1 MKKVIL
7 FFACCMFLTPI
18 IRAEELNPKAVC
30 QMLERIGGE
39 GAADRFVIILD
50 EALSSKGGNGEV
62 FSISVQDGKPCIKG
76 STLSAIT
83 TGVGWYLNHYAHIN
97 LAWNRLTIED
107 LAARTLPLPEQ
118 EEIRTCHADYRYYLN
133 YCTFSYSMSVWTWER
148 WQQEIDWMALHGIN
162 MPLQIVGLDVVWMR
176 LLTEYYGYTEAEASA
191 FIAGPCFQAWWGMNN
206 LEGWG
211 GPNPSWWYERQAKLA
226 KNITDRMR
234 DLGMQPVLP
243 GFSGMVPS
251 NFTAKTGHAANQQ
264 GNWCGFKRP
273 YILNPNNAAFAS
285 MAANYYKVLKEVM
298 GTSVYYSMDPFHE
311 GANTNGIDV
320 PAAYAAI
327 AKAMFAANDDI
338 DEKWVIQY
346 WQWSG
351 AQYNVLNKVAKGS
364 LVVLDLFSTAHTHFG
379 EYKGHD
385 AVYCMLTNFGGRTGL
400 MGRFNGVIDG
410 YFEQK
415 AKYANIKGVGAT
427 PEAIES
433 VPVVYDILFE
443 LPWYDSKPDAA
454 TWMENYTL
462 SRYGESNALAKM
474 AWEKLRNSALNCQST
489 LQGPHEAVV
498 CARPALTVDKVSS
511 WGGTN
516 IFYDAQYVVDA
527 ARRLL
532 DAGLSGDNYSYD
544 LTDVARQALTDYAYY
559 LLKSINEAHSAGDTE
574 AFNSRRDAFLQL
586 INSLDQLLNTNKNFM
601 LGNWTQMARDIA
613 SEVSGTT
620 ESDRKWLELNNA
632 RTLISTWGEEV
643 NANSGGLRD
652 YSYREWAGMLK
663 DYYLPRWEYFFEN
676 NLKAPSGGW
685 YKMERAWALNDK
697 LSYSNVP
704 TGNTADVLKTIWD
717 KVFLDFALQGGDNY
731 YIYRAMR
738 TDKTAEI
745 CGMAARGANYVAPVK
760 IAKGE
765 EATLAVDFNN
775 DGTFE
780 ASEKAMVQ
788 SETGLLS
795 IDIPETAV
803 AGKVK
808 ASIMLP
814 DGTNFLY
821 MLMLQD
827 NIDEPRTVSV
837 KTANAA
843 EGSVEI
849 VGSKETSV
857 TNTDFVTVKAHPV
870 DGFNF
875 FNWTDAEGNAVSSE
889 NPYTYCGKAAIDLV
903 AHFVPNKWGTPEE
916 DKADWG
922 DITSY
927 KQYVS
932 TISLT
937 QNGQSTNLYEA
948 TACPEQLFNLVPKQV
963 EVAPGAEFSISWKD
977 AGGLQ
982 YTYLSAYLD
991 LNADGEFDMGD
1002 ELLGV
1007 KGTLSAQNTAVKSG
1021 TFTILLPYDMPLGLT
1036 HIRLRFDGAW
1046 KSGYKT
1052 TEKGKAFPAKMTAN
1066 RMVYDIPVNVVA
1078 VAPYATTVTV
1088 KSVDELLGTVDA
1100 NGQPATHVYTKTDEV
1115 VLRAT
1120 PSDGQRLL
1128 CWKDG
1133 HGRVLPK
1140 EWMEENVVRFKPY
1153 DNAVITAYFEPTAA
1167 LVYGDWEFLYEKTAA
1182 GGLRITEVK
1191 KEGGS
1196 SLQLNTANNLN
1207 LPLEKIKYGALH
1219 NLSLLESIQLPATL
1233 QAFEPL
1239 LNETSF
1245 EGNGVSNAQVSL
1257 ASPLEV
1263 DGAWTL
1269 TLQVESNG
1277 SSFNEWGSALL
1288 ATGTEALAERYSG
1301 GFQLYLTKAGKIVA
1315 KVNCGEEGKF
1325 ETQATMGRRFQVE
1338 LAYDGA
1344 KQSLVLT
1351 FQPEEGAAEQKEYN
1365 GVTLSAAT
1373 SLCAALPEG
1382 IDVALSVAS
1391 ASSPIAPFLGCAAL
1405 SQLSFPEGNSVYSV
1419 SDNVLHTADG
1429 STLLAYPEG
1438 LSAHVYALPER
1449 VTHIASQAFTA
1460 APYLHLLRP
1469 ESTTPATCDANAF
1482 SKCQLY
1488 VQAPKGSE
1496 SSYSAA
1502 WGLPLFW
1509 SLPATAQNTNL
1520 RSIGKKDKIEF
1531 CATDEST
1538 ATAIV
1543 QGYSNPVCYTRT
1555 FEAGRY
1561 YPIYFPSM
1569 VTSIC
1574 VEGFPQGEVTLKDF
1588 YIYRFDETRAEFVRA
1603 TPTGGPYMLAVP
1615 ASIAGH
1621 AVTFSFFGLGGAYFT
1636 GFNGNGTAQIA
1647 KSSVRPYSYDAVTNE
1662 WRLDSSADFSLW
1674 PFEAAIFPADGFP
1687 NIIAG
1692 PDNANAI
1699 ENLPMLDS
1707 EIRRSYDLQGRPYAP
1722 NSRGV
1727 RIDADGSKH
1736 LKP

>member
-1 MKKVIL
+1 MKKIIL
-7 FFACCMFLTPI
+7 FFACCLFFFPI
-18 IRAEELNPKAVC
+18 VKAEEFNPKAVS
-30 QMLERIGGE
+30 QMLDRIGGE
-39 GAADRFVIILD
+39 GTANCFVTILD
-50 EALSSKGGNGEV
+50 ETLSSEGGNGEV
-62 FSISVQDGKPCIKG
+62 FSIFAQDGKPCIKG
-76 STLSAIT
+76 STISAIT

-97 LAWNRLTIED
+97 LAWNNLSIKD
-107 LAARTLPLPEQ
+107 LATRTLPLPEQ

-211 GPNPSWWYERQAKLA
+211 GPNPTWWYDRQAKLA

-234 DLGMQPVLP
+234 ELGMQPVLP

-273 YILNPNNAAFAS
+273 YILNPNHAVFAS

-298 GTSVYYSMDPFHE
+298 GTSLYYSMDPFHE

-351 AQYNVLNKVAKGS
+351 AQYNVLDKVTKGR

-379 EYKGHD
+379 DYKGHD
-385 AVYCMLTNFGGRTGL
+385 AVYCMLPNFGGRTGM

-410 YFEQK
+410 YFDQK
-415 AKYANIKGVGAT
+415 SKFSNIKGIGAT

-433 VPVVYDILFE
+433 VPVLYDILFE

-454 TWMENYTL
+454 KWMENYTI
-462 SRYGESNALAKM
+462 SRYGESNALAKK

-527 ARRLL
+527 ARQLL
-532 DAGLSGDNYSYD
+532 DAGLSGENYSYD
-544 LTDVARQALTDYAYY
+544 LTDVARQGLTDYAYY

-620 ESDRKWLELNNA
+620 ESDKKWLELNNA

-663 DYYLPRWEYFFEN
+663 DYYLPRWEYFFNN

-697 LSYSNVP
+697 LSYSNTP
-704 TGNTADVLKTIWD
+704 QGNTADVLKTIWG
-717 KVFLDFALQGGDNY
+717 KVFLDFTLQSGDNY
-731 YIYRAMR
+731 YIYRALR

-745 CGMAARGANYVAPVK
+745 CTTAARGANYVSPVK
-760 IAKGE
+760 IPKGE
-765 EATLAVDFNN
+765 EAVLAIDFNN

-780 ASEKAMVQ
+780 TSEKTQLQ
-788 SETGLLS
+788 SQTGLLS

-808 ASIMLP
+808 ACIMLP

-827 NIDEPRTVSV
+827 NIDKPRTVTV
-837 KTANAA
+837 QTANEA
-843 EGSVEI
+843 EGCVEI

-857 TNTDFVTVKAHPV
+857 TNRDFVTVKATPA

-875 FNWTDAEGNAVSSE
+875 FNWTDAEGNVVSSE
-889 NPYTYCGKAAIDLV
+889 NPYTYCGKDAIDLV
-903 AHFVPNKWGTPEE
+903 AHFVPNKWGAPDE
-916 DKADWG
+916 DKADWA

-932 TISLT
+932 TISLK
-937 QNGQSTNLYEA
+937 QNGQTTNLYET
-948 TACPEQLFNLVPKQV
+948 TACPDQLFNLVPKQI
-963 EVAPGAEFSISWKD
+963 EVAPGAEFSISWSD

-991 LNADGEFDMGD
+991 LNADGEFNMDD

-1007 KGTLSAQNTAVKSG
+1007 KGTLSAQNTAVKNGS
-1021 TFTILLPYDMPLGLT
+1021 FTILLPYDMPLGLT

-1052 TEKGKAFPAKMTAN
+1052 TEKGKAFPAKMIAN

-1120 PSDGQRLL
+1120 PSEGQRLL
-1128 CWKDG
+1128 CWKDN
-1133 HGRVLPK
+1133 HGRLLPK
-1140 EWMEENVVRFKPY
+1140 EWMEENVVRFKPF
-1153 DNAVITAYFEPTAA
+1153 DNTIITAHFEPTSA
-1167 LVYGDWEFLYEKTAA
+1167 LVYGDWEFFYEKTPT
-1182 GGLRITEVK
+1182 GGLRITDVK
-1191 KEGGS
+1191 KEGS
-1196 SLQLNTANNLN
+1196 SLMQLNLANNLN

-1219 NLSLLESIQLPATL
+1219 NLSHLESIQLPSTL
-1233 QAFEPL
+1233 QDFEPL
-1239 LNETSF
+1239 LNEASLKGSGTL
-1245 EGNGVSNAQVSL
+1245 NAQV
-1257 ASPLEV
+1257 PLSVPLDSNE
-1263 DGAWTL
+1263 DWTL
-1269 TLQVESNG
+1269 TLQAKSNG
-1277 SSFNEWGSALL
+1277 GSFNQWGSSLL
-1288 ATGTEALAERYSG
+1288 ATGAEALAERYAG
-1301 GFQLYLTKAGKIVA
+1301 GFQFYLTKAGKIVA

-1325 ETQATMGRRFQVE
+1325 ESQAEMGSQFQVVVDYNVE
-1338 LAYDGA
+1338 L
-1344 KQSLVLT
+1344 KKLLLT
-1351 FQPEEGAAEQKEYN
+1351 LYPENAPKEQKEYS
-1365 GVTLSAAT
+1365 GVSLSAVN
-1373 SLCAALPEG
+1373 SLCTAIPEG
-1382 IDVALSVAS
+1382 IDVAVSVAS
-1391 ASSPIAPFLGCAAL
+1391 ASAPIAPFLGCSVL
-1405 SQLSFPEGNSVYSV
+1405 SQLSFPDGNTTYSA
-1419 SDNVLHTADG
+1419 SENILFSADG
-1429 STLLAYPEG
+1429 SKLLAYPEG
-1438 LSAHVYALPER
+1438 LTAHVYTLPKHI
-1449 VTHIASQAFTA
+1449 TYIASQAFTA
-1460 APYLHLLRP
+1460 SSFLHLLKP
-1469 ESTTPATCDANAF
+1469 ESSTPAVCNNGAF
-1482 SKCQLY
+1482 GKCQLY
-1488 VQAPKGSE
+1488 VQVPKGSE
-1496 SSYSAA
+1496 NSYSSS

-1509 SLPATAQNTNL
+1509 SLPATAKNINL

-1538 ATAIV
+1538 ATALV
-1543 QGYSNPVCYTRT
+1543 EGYSNPVCYTRT
-1555 FEAGRY
+1555 YEAGRY
-1561 YPIYFPSM
+1561 YPVYFPTPVIS
-1569 VTSIC
+1569 VC
-1574 VEGFPQGEVTLKDF
+1574 VEGIPQGEVTLKDF
-1588 YIYRFDETRAEFVRA
+1588 YFYRFDEEHREFLQVV
-1603 TPTGGPYMLAVP
+1603 PTGGPYMLAVP
-1615 ASIAGH
+1615 ASIAGR
-1621 AVTFSFFGLGGAYFT
+1621 AVTFSFFGLGAAYFT
-1636 GFNGNGTAQIA
+1636 GFNGNGTAQVA
-1647 KSSVRPYSYDAVTNE
+1647 NGSARPYYYDVMTNE
-1662 WRLDSSADFSLW
+1662 WRMEEDTDYSLW
-1674 PFEAAIFPADGFP
+1674 PFESAIYPLAGYP
-1687 NIIAG
+1687 KTIAG
-1692 PDNANAI
+1692 PDNASAI
-1699 ENLPMLDS
+1699 ETISILENKPS
-1707 EIRRSYDLQGRPYAP
+1707 HSYDLQGRRCVPHGK
-1722 NSRGV
+1722 GV
-1727 RIDADGSKH
+1727 HIDADGRKH
-1736 LKP
+1736 LNP